1 MPKRLGEY
9 IHTCFNLSTM
19 VTFFCPQGGRCSGVQ
34 LSLQFN
40 LLHVIVLSQ
49 NYDVCLLLLASCT
62 TSSPELFPSPK
73 MEEAILYGEK
83 PLLSVQ
89 ILWRVQRKVNR
100 KIQQVGGGR
109 EKELPLFFLPSSFSA
124 ILHHL
129 NAWNK
134 LQ

>member
-1 MPKRLGEY
+1 
-9 IHTCFNLSTM
+9 M
-19 VTFFCPQGGRCSGVQ
+19 VTFFCPQGGRCSGVE
-34 LSLQFN
+34 LSLQFT

-100 KIQQVGGGR
+100 KVQRVGDSR
-109 EKELPLFFLPSSFSA
+109 EKELPLFSSPLHFAPPSL
-124 ILHHL
+124 I
-129 NAWNK
+129 
-134 LQ
+134 